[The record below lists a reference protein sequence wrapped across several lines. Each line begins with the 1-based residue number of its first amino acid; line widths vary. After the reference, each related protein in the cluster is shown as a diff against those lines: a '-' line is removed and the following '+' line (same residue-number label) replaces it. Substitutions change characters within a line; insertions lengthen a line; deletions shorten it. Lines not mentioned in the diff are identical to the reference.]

1 MSLRT
6 SKREI
11 KELICN
17 STRLGLAR
25 FSVRGIGGRNK
36 RNVDANDGLC
46 MVNGKCAKGT
56 NVRMDFDHFRRFF
69 LVYFSF
75 SLAHDMHMH
84 TEKPY
89 NDQETVQRSWSLWRN
104 MRNVDA
110 DDGLW

>member
-75 SLAHDMHMH
+75 SLARGMH

-89 NDQETVQRSWSLWRN
+89 NDRESVQRSTSAG
-104 MRNVDA
+104 MSMQMMVY
-110 DDGLW
+110 GSCS